1 MKLPGSMVVFD
12 HTSFW
17 DSKYVNGRD
26 CMIQSALEQGLVV
39 LVHEDGDAV
48 SGLLVSSSDDAC
60 KAQ

>member
-1 MKLPGSMVVFD
+1 MDGYPL
-12 HTSFW
+12 

-39 LVHEDGDAV
+39 FVHEYCDAV